1 VGFKIGLRIAGALLA
16 LALAVPVVAFG
27 IIPLFVHSTV
37 HEAPPSVATAAPVIG
52 PGAPSVGADP
62 APTPSPLGPL
72 LSAAGS
78 LKRVDAVHFGSG
90 RVTIQ
95 SLGAQRFL
103 RFEDVAIAGAPNMY
117 VYLSNGTDGR
127 PGTFVDLGPLRAT
140 NGSFNYQL
148 PPELD
153 LGPIHSVV
161 VWCRAFSVTVTW
173 AELSPV

>member
-1 VGFKIGLRIAGALLA
+1 MGIKIGLRIAGALLA
-16 LALAVPVVAFG
+16 LAVGVPVVAFG

-37 HEAPPSVATAAPVIG
+37 HEAPPTVAVAAPAIG
-52 PGAPSVGADP
+52 PAPAAGSAEPAPS
-62 APTPSPLGPL
+62 PSPAGPL
-72 LSAAGS
+72 LYAAGS

-95 SLGAQRFL
+95 SLGARRFL

-117 VYLSNGTDGR
+117 VYLSNGNDGR

-140 NGSFNYQL
+140 NGSFNYEL
-148 PPELD
+148 PPDLD

-173 AELSPV
+173 ADLSPV